1 MDIRITSF
9 NVKSRK
15 SGITSSWSAISREVG
30 SIASGPQGRRCIE
43 RYWVSLGVLPFVF
56 YLMPWTGMSL
66 QSLQQLTGA
75 NYFFYYGAT
84 IFQSVGLED
93 SFVTQII
100 LGTVNFV
107 CTFGGIYVMEK
118 ARVCPPRFRIVS
130 LPSIV
135 RSQETSHRWWCLAVM
150 LAVRLRCC
158 RYRQSSSG

>member
-1 MDIRITSF
+1 
-9 NVKSRK
+9 
-15 SGITSSWSAISREVG
+15 
-30 SIASGPQGRRCIE
+30 
-43 RYWVSLGVLPFVF
+43 VSLGVLPFVF

-118 ARVCPPRFRIVS
+118 AGLGPRSPREPYTIGPTWFKYARTIRV
-130 LPSIV
+130 
-135 RSQETSHRWWCLAVM
+135 
-150 LAVRLRCC
+150 
-158 RYRQSSSG
+158 RYRPY